1 LKQPIFVKGST
12 SLLSLFIW
20 RLKKVPSTFFCLQML
35 HIDVLLSENQLAQ
48 EFLAALNRHEL
59 PEKFFYWFPTSVR
72 AWLNLCSDSAY
83 RNFMRS
89 QTLLQTYAAAV
100 ASHLPQGNIAVVSL
114 GAGQGIKDMLVLEQ
128 LRASG
133 RTPHYVPFDASQA
146 LLEMA
151 CELAGDSGFSCRG
164 VKADLANARHLAA
177 VNELHPAAPRLVMIL
192 GNTLGAFD
200 PPDYCARLARLLR
213 PQDHLL
219 VDGEIFNATATMSG
233 YDNPLNRQFAFGP
246 LRSLGLTEPEDGE
259 LRFESDVDGRKPG
272 LYRVRKHFLAARD
285 LALLI
290 AGETIRWRAG
300 ERIEMNW
307 SYKYAHETFLALLR
321 EGGMSPVAQYLS
333 EDERFLMALA
343 RKAD

>member
-1 LKQPIFVKGST
+1 
-12 SLLSLFIW
+12 
-20 RLKKVPSTFFCLQML
+20 ML
-35 HIDVLLSENQLAQ
+35 HIDVLLSENQMAR
-48 EFLAALNRHEL
+48 EFFAALNRHEL

-72 AWLNLCSDSAY
+72 AWLNLCSDGAY

-89 QTLLQTYAAAV
+89 QTLLQKHATEV
-100 ASHLPQGNIAVVSL
+100 VSTLPQGDIGVISL
-114 GAGQGIKDMLVLEQ
+114 GAGQGIKDMLVLEE

-133 RTPHYVPFDASQA
+133 RAPHYVPLDASQA

-151 CELAGDSGFSCRG
+151 CALARDSGFSCRG
-164 VKADLANARHLAA
+164 VKADLANAQHLAA
-177 VNELHPAAPRLVMIL
+177 VNSFNHEAPRLVMIL

-200 PPDYCARLARLLR
+200 PLDYCAQLARLLR

-219 VDGEIFNATATMSG
+219 VDGEIFTATVTMSG

-246 LRSLGLTEPEDGE
+246 LRSLGLTEPEDGM
-259 LRFESDVDGRKPG
+259 LQFESDIDDRKPG
-272 LYRVRKHFLAARD
+272 LYRVRKHFRPARD

-307 SYKYAHETFLALLR
+307 SYKYARETFLELLR
-321 EGGMSPVAQYLS
+321 EAGITPVEQYVS
-333 EDERFLMALA
+333 DDERFLMALA
-343 RKAD
+343 RKAL